1 MAYLAY
7 AEIVG
12 EEQRRMTQFMP
23 ARLIPIFSEIHAT
36 IHSGK
41 ERQRHGAIRYFIF
54 LSLLLDGFLFF
65 FERRLW

>member
-23 ARLIPIFSEIHAT
+23 RESS
-36 IHSGK
+36 SGDVNFD
-41 ERQRHGAIRYFIF
+41 AI
-54 LSLLLDGFLFF
+54 S
-65 FERRLW
+65 

>member
-23 ARLIPIFSEIHAT
+23 ARSLSRNCVRLGAPEPADDGVLMYVEVT
-36 IHSGK
+36 G
-41 ERQRHGAIRYFIF
+41 EEQRRMTQFMQARA
-54 LSLLLDGFLFF
+54 
-65 FERRLW
+65 RPKM

>member
-23 ARLIPIFSEIHAT
+23 ARLIPIFSEIHA
-36 IHSGK
+36 IIILGK
-41 ERQRHGAIRYFIF
+41 EG
-54 LSLLLDGFLFF
+54 DG
-65 FERRLW
+65 